1 MSSGKYYH
9 YSFLFKGPYP
19 VHKKISHSFH
29 LGLMLIMGAFN
40 GNFLIRSEYRIKSGK
55 KKKSQPSS
63 ESGHHKTARRSRQI
77 GGTLEIISPVVHM

>member
-40 GNFLIRSEYRIKSGK
+40 GNFLIRSELGLNQE
-55 KKKSQPSS
+55 KKSQPSS